1 MNKSGSTYI
10 IAEVAQAHDGSL
22 GTAHAYIDE
31 AANAGVDA
39 IKFQAHYA
47 KYESTKDEKFR
58 IQMSGQDESRYDYWK
73 RMEFTPEQW
82 ERLFKH
88 CIDKNIDFICSPFSE
103 YAVDLLSSIGQTI
116 WKLGSGEI
124 IEKSLLRSIL
134 KKKSEHLY
142 ISTGMLLNSETDD
155 LVKYMKKQNKEWT
168 LMHCTSL
175 YPAPIDKIGL
185 NIIDEWKTKY
195 DVNIGYSDHSSNINV
210 AMTAVAKEIDA
221 YEGHIIFDKRLYG
234 PDASSSLTIKDFQK
248 LVQFRNT
255 FDELKIHTVSKDQLD
270 DKISFN
276 RKLFTKSL
284 ALKRD
289 IKKDTYIE
297 EEMITLKK
305 PGGGISKREIS
316 EIVGKKINRDWVHDR
331 ILNWDLFE

>member
-1 MNKSGSTYI
+1 M
-10 IAEVAQAHDGSL
+10 
-22 GTAHAYIDE
+22 
-31 AANAGVDA
+31 
-39 IKFQAHYA
+39 
-47 KYESTKDEKFR
+47 
-58 IQMSGQDESRYDYWK
+58 
-73 RMEFTPEQW
+73 
-82 ERLFKH
+82 
-88 CIDKNIDFICSPFSE
+88 
-103 YAVDLLSSIGQTI
+103 
-116 WKLGSGEI
+116 
-124 IEKSLLRSIL
+124 
-134 KKKSEHLY
+134 Y

-316 EIVGKKINRDWVHDR
+316 EIVGKKINRDWGHDR
-331 ILNWDLFE
+331 ILNWELFE